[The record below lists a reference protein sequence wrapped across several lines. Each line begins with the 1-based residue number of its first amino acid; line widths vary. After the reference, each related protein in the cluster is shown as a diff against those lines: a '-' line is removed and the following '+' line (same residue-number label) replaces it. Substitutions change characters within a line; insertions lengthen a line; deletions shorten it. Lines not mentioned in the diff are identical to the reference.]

1 MKGIVEIIGD
11 VVKATGQN
19 LSITI
24 PVDVDNDKFEMIEN
38 PNLNYIFGSAQY
50 IKDKLDEY
58 SKVPSMSERKFPLVA
73 LFCPVTEKRDSIDY
87 HAKVT
92 LNILIACSSTKSWS
106 NERRLQASFIN
117 ILRPI
122 YNRLI
127 TELLNDDRFD
137 IEYDDIIPHD
147 YSENYSYGRYGAY
160 TESGEAVSE
169 PIDAINIRSMEL
181 IVKNQ
186 TCR

>member
-1 MKGIVEIIGD
+1 MKGIVEVIGD
-11 VVKATGQN
+11 VVKEMEKE

-24 PVDVDNDKFEMIEN
+24 AVDVENDKFVSVEN
-38 PNLNYIFGSAQY
+38 PPLNYIFGSAKY
-50 IKDKLDEY
+50 IKEKLDEY
-58 SKVPSMSERKFPLVA
+58 SKVPITSENKFPLVA
-73 LFCPVTEKRDSIDY
+73 LFCPVTEKRDNSDY
-87 HAKVT
+87 YSKVT
-92 LNILIACSSTKSWS
+92 VNIIIACSSTKDWS

-127 TELLNDDRFD
+127 TVLLNDDRFD
-137 IEYDDIIPHD
+137 TKYENIIPHE

-181 IVKNQ
+181 IIKNQ

>member
-24 PVDVDNDKFEMIEN
+24 PVDVENDKFEIIES

-50 IKDKLDEY
+50 IKEKLDEY
-58 SKVPSMSERKFPLVA
+58 SKIPATSENKFPLVA
-73 LFCPVTEKRDSIDY
+73 LFCPVTEKRDNPDY
-87 HAKVT
+87 CSKATV
-92 LNILIACSSTKSWS
+92 NIIIACSSTKDWS

-127 TELLNDDRFD
+127 TVLLNDDRFD
-137 IEYDDIIPHD
+137 IEYDNIIPHD

-181 IVKNQ
+181 IIKNQ